1 MEHAR
6 LFALAVKT
14 STTAFIQL
22 ARNHDQYVKHETAA
36 MLNDRGFARTFV
48 LGALVKAR
56 FPPTKAELDL
66 TGRRSS
72 HVSSWRGPCKVID
85 RLSSTTYRIKQLDN
99 LRLYERSISNLLP
112 WRATTARTARH
123 ARFDAAISTPL
134 LVGKFLAVRDQP
146 NSWFYIAKVTY
157 VGLAEII
164 VHYYGTKSDNLQRAK
179 FHPCW
184 HRQVS
189 EFIQLSPTKPHG
201 MMKYSG
207 VLDFNALLTLLVA
220 RDIKLTTISTLTS
233 KSRRLLMPIRD
244 ELFIYE

>member
-1 MEHAR
+1 
-6 LFALAVKT
+6 
-14 STTAFIQL
+14 
-22 ARNHDQYVKHETAA
+22 

-56 FPPTKAELDL
+56 FPPTKAELDV
-66 TGRRSS
+66 TGRRSN
-72 HVSSWRGPCKVID
+72 HVSSWRGPCKIMD

-123 ARFDAAISTPL
+123 ARFDAAFSTPL
-134 LVGKFLAVRDQP
+134 LVDEFLAVRDEP
-146 NSWFYIAKVTY
+146 NSWFYIARITY
-157 VGLAEII
+157 VGASSII

-184 HRQVS
+184 HRKVS
-189 EFIQLSPTKPHG
+189 DFIQLSPTKPHG
-201 MMKYSG
+201 TIKYSG
-207 VLDFNALLTLLVA
+207 VLDYNALQALIVA
-220 RDIKLTTISTLTS
+220 RDIKLTSISTLTS
-233 KSRRLLMPIRD
+233 KSRRLLMPICD